1 MTPYNKLVRDQV
13 PGTLRAAGHK
23 VTTRTIQG
31 AELLK
36 ALRAK
41 IDEEVAEYDAAPDDE
56 QAALELADLL
66 EVVMALA
73 KLRGF
78 NEAAVQQLREA
89 KAAQRGRFERAL
101 FLISAE

>member
-1 MTPYNKLVRDQV
+1 MTQYNKLVRDKV
-13 PGTLRAAGHK
+13 PGTLRAGGHK

-31 AELLK
+31 AEMLR

-56 QAALELADLL
+56 QAAMELADLI
-66 EVVMALA
+66 EVVMAIA
-73 KLRGF
+73 RRRGF
-78 NEAAVQQLREA
+78 TEAAIQQLREA
-89 KAAQRGRFERAL
+89 KAAQRGTFERAL

>member
-1 MTPYNKLVRDQV
+1 VTQYNKLVRDKV
-13 PGTLRAAGHK
+13 PGTLRAGGHK

-31 AELLK
+31 AEMLR

-56 QAALELADLL
+56 QAAMELADLV
-66 EVVMALA
+66 EVVMAIA
-73 KLRGF
+73 RRRGF
-78 NEAAVQQLREA
+78 TEAAIQQLREA
-89 KAAQRGRFERAL
+89 KAAQRGTFERAL

>member
-1 MTPYNKLVRDQV
+1 VTQYNKLVRDKV
-13 PGTLRAAGHK
+13 PGTLRAGGHK

-31 AELLK
+31 AEMLR

-56 QAALELADLL
+56 QAAMELADLI
-66 EVVMALA
+66 EVVMAIA
-73 KLRGF
+73 RRRGF
-78 NEAAVQQLREA
+78 TEAAIQQLREA
-89 KAAQRGRFERAL
+89 KAAQRGTFERAL